1 MRRSI
6 PCDAIPAEENLNL
19 TLQCYTMGGVELTRV
34 TVVDEA
40 GTQVYDTLVCPVAR
54 VLDYNTQVC
63 LLDGYGENSRPTSVV
78 F

>member
-1 MRRSI
+1 
-6 PCDAIPAEENLNL
+6 
-19 TLQCYTMGGVELTRV
+19 MGGVELTRV